1 MLGLHGGQVLIG
13 RGLRLH
19 KVWHWKVFILVGCRI
34 RSLMHA
40 LSFWHLLPCYG
51 SKVVRHMHIV
61 SIRTDCASWQ

>member
-1 MLGLHGGQVLIG
+1 M
-13 RGLRLH
+13 H
-19 KVWHWKVFILVGCRI
+19 KMWCWKVFILVGCRI